1 MCKRILAAVLI
12 IGCVGLSEFFL
23 VDDPG
28 SLSQPAYSAPTLR
41 PGNISQAQHQ
51 ANLHIIPSLDFT
63 SPSCSISLVSTF
75 HRQFRL
81 SWLNHVF
88 LI

>member
-1 MCKRILAAVLI
+1 MCKRVLAAVLI
-12 IGCVGLSEFFL
+12 VGCVGLSEFL

-28 SLSQPAYSAPTLR
+28 SLSQPAYSALT
-41 PGNISQAQHQ
+41 PGPRNISQAQRH
-51 ANLHIIPSLDFT
+51 ANPLIIPSLGFT
-63 SPSCSISLVSTF
+63 SISCSVSLVSTF

>member
-28 SLSQPAYSAPTLR
+28 SRSQPAYSVSTLGPR
-41 PGNISQAQHQ
+41 NISQAQRRT
-51 ANLHIIPSLDFT
+51 NPLIISSLGFA
-63 SPSCSISLVSTF
+63 SPSCSVSLVSTF

>member
-12 IGCVGLSEFFL
+12 IGCVGLSEYL

-28 SLSQPAYSAPTLR
+28 SLDQPAYSAPTLGPR
-41 PGNISQAQHQ
+41 NISQAQRH
-51 ANLHIIPSLDFT
+51 ANPLIISYLDFT
-63 SPSCSISLVSTF
+63 SPSCFVSLVSTF